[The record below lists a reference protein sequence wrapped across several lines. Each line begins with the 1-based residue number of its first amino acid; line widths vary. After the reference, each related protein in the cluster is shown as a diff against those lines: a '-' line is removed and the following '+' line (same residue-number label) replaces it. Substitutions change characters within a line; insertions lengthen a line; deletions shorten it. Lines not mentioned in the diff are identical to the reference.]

1 MRLKQP
7 KVVDGVTVNAVAGTH
22 VVTLGF
28 DLAKERRKGCLGF
41 AVQLEDHT
49 EDERIW
55 MSGMKTFAETDPGL
69 GPGGQVSTRD
79 HPIQTFWWADYA
91 AKPDHDYTY
100 AVLPLYGKPA
110 DLEEPTKVAVR
121 IRTEPELAAPHSM
134 FFNRGSVATQEYAR
148 RFLNTPPDELETEE
162 QRKAAYAWLSRGL
175 MEALVAFVARAESSD
190 YDLHAAYYEFHWPEV
205 LESFREAKRR
215 GAGVHVVYDAMGQ
228 KKNNEDAIAET
239 RIKSLCTPRTNG
251 KIMHN
256 KFIVLSHKG
265 QPIAVWTGSTNLSD
279 NGIFGHMNNGHIV
292 EDKAVAQ
299 QFLDYWDELRTD
311 PEEKKDEQA
320 WVGEHN
326 PNPPDPWDQ
335 DLTAIFSPRKGL
347 DVLDWYASEVAGK
360 ANEALF
366 MTFAFGMDDRFKDIY
381 RRKDAVLRM
390 ALMDKAGSGTHAK
403 RDTAL

>member
-7 KVVDGVTVNAVAGTH
+7 KVVDGVTVNPIAGTH
-22 VVTLGF
+22 VVMLGF

-41 AVQLEDHT
+41 AVQRED
-49 EDERIW
+49 
-55 MSGMKTFAETDPGL
+55 
-69 GPGGQVSTRD
+69 
-79 HPIQTFWWADYA
+79 
-91 AKPDHDYTY
+91 
-100 AVLPLYGKPA
+100 
-110 DLEEPTKVAVR
+110 
-121 IRTEPELAAPHSM
+121 
-134 FFNRGSVATQEYAR
+134 
-148 RFLNTPPDELETEE
+148 
-162 QRKAAYAWLSRGL
+162 AYPWLSRGL

-292 EDKAVAQ
+292 EDQAVAE
-299 QFLDYWDELRTD
+299 QFLDYWGELQTD
-311 PEEKKDEQA
+311 PENKKDEQA